1 VASRGHRADTSPPDA
16 LPVRGGPGRAG
27 AHDCRD
33 PAGLRLSRFRHL
45 PAHSVGGARH
55 ALPMDLTTVLVAVGL
70 LLLGLA
76 IGWRIG
82 RTSPAPGATDA
93 SATVGALLGTA
104 GSALERVESQ
114 LREIERDR
122 VGAYTALQEQVAAL
136 HRTSAELSHQTRTL
150 SGALR
155 SPQVRG
161 RWGEIQLER
170 IVELAGMAEHC
181 DFATQVSVSET
192 PGGPAIARPDLVV
205 RLSGGRQI
213 PVDAKVPFAA
223 WLEAMDRGEGPE
235 SERLLTAHARA
246 VRAHV
251 DVLAAKAY
259 WRHFQPAP
267 EFVIM
272 FIPGEPLLDA
282 ALARDP
288 GLADHAFS
296 RNVVLATPTT
306 LITLLRTVAFSWRQE
321 TLGAHA
327 AQIHA
332 LGRELHV
339 RLGTLGEHVERL
351 GSSLGR
357 AVEHYNGAVA
367 SLESR
372 VLVTARKFT
381 DLQSGP
387 PLAEPTQVDHLPRRV
402 QAPELLDGARPED
415 LLAAQ
420 DFDDAV
426 RTAAVAPGFG
436 SRDVRGRSAG

>member
-1 VASRGHRADTSPPDA
+1 
-16 LPVRGGPGRAG
+16 
-27 AHDCRD
+27 
-33 PAGLRLSRFRHL
+33 
-45 PAHSVGGARH
+45 
-55 ALPMDLTTVLVAVGL
+55 MDLTTVLVAVGL
-70 LLLGLA
+70 LLLGLV

-82 RTSPAPGATDA
+82 RTTPLPATADGAT
-93 SATVGALLGTA
+93 TVGALLGTA
-104 GSALERVESQ
+104 GHALERVETS

-122 VGAYTALQEQVAAL
+122 VGAYSALQEQVAAL

-181 DFATQVSVSET
+181 DFDTQVSVSEL
-192 PGGPAIARPDLVV
+192 PGGPVVARPDLVV

-223 WLEAMDRGEGPE
+223 WLEAMDRGEGLE
-235 SERLLTAHARA
+235 SERLLAAHARA

-251 DVLAAKAY
+251 DALAGKAY

-272 FIPGEPLLDA
+272 FVPGEPLLDA
-282 ALARDP
+282 ALVRDP
-288 GLADHAFS
+288 ELADYAFS

-321 TLGAHA
+321 QLGAHA

-339 RLGTLGEHVERL
+339 RLGTLGEHVDRL

-387 PLAEPTQVDHLPRRV
+387 TLDAPAQVDHTPRRV
-402 QAPELLDGARPED
+402 QAPELLDPRRPED
-415 LLAAQ
+415 LLSARDPTEEIRRAA
-420 DFDDAV
+420 APP
-426 RTAAVAPGFG
+426 RTGHDLG
-436 SRDVRGRSAG
+436 ERSAG

>member
-1 VASRGHRADTSPPDA
+1 
-16 LPVRGGPGRAG
+16 
-27 AHDCRD
+27 
-33 PAGLRLSRFRHL
+33 
-45 PAHSVGGARH
+45 
-55 ALPMDLTTVLVAVGL
+55 MDLTTVVVAVGL

-82 RTSPAPGATDA
+82 RTSPAAATGATDA
-93 SATVGALLGTA
+93 ATTVGALIGTA
-104 GSALERVESQ
+104 GHTLERVETS

-122 VGAYTALQEQVAAL
+122 VGAYTALREQVAAL
-136 HRTSAELSHQTRTL
+136 HRTSSELGHQTRTL
-150 SGALR
+150 AGALR

-181 DFATQVSVSET
+181 DFATQVGVSDT
-192 PGGPAIARPDLVV
+192 VGGPVVARPDLVV
-205 RLSGGRQI
+205 RLSGGRTI

-223 WLEAMDRGEGPE
+223 WLEAMDLGDGPDV
-235 SERLLTAHARA
+235 ERLLAAHARA

-251 DVLAAKAY
+251 DMLSAKAY
-259 WRHFQPAP
+259 WRHFQPSP
-267 EFVIM
+267 EFVVL

-288 GLADHAFS
+288 GLADYAFT

-321 TLGAHA
+321 QLGAHA

-387 PLAEPTQVDHLPRRV
+387 PLAVPPQIDHVPRRP
-402 QAPELLDGARPED
+402 QSPELTEPAGRRPED
-415 LLAAQ
+415 LIAAG
-420 DFDDAV
+420 DEDEATRAAATPPHCGLGDGLGDGLRDA
-426 RTAAVAPGFG
+426 R
-436 SRDVRGRSAG
+436 SRFAG

>member
-1 VASRGHRADTSPPDA
+1 
-16 LPVRGGPGRAG
+16 
-27 AHDCRD
+27 
-33 PAGLRLSRFRHL
+33 
-45 PAHSVGGARH
+45 
-55 ALPMDLTTVLVAVGL
+55 MDLPTVLVAVGL
-70 LLLGLA
+70 LLCGLA
-76 IGWRIG
+76 IGFRLG
-82 RTSPAPGATDA
+82 RSSPGPGPTGTAT
-93 SATVGALLGTA
+93 TVGALLGTA
-104 GSALERVESQ
+104 GHALERVEAS

-122 VGAYTALQEQVAAL
+122 VGAYSALQEQVAAL
-136 HRTSAELSHQTRTL
+136 HRTSAELSAQTRTL

-155 SPQVRG
+155 SPQIRG

-170 IVELAGMAEHC
+170 IVELAGMTEHC
-181 DFATQVSVSET
+181 DFDTQVSVSAS
-192 PGGPAIARPDLVV
+192 PGGPVTARPDLVV
-205 RLSGGRQI
+205 RLSGGRSI

-223 WLEAMDRGEGPE
+223 WLEAMDRGEGME
-235 SERLLTAHARA
+235 SDRLLTAHARA

-282 ALARDP
+282 ALVRDP
-288 GLADHAFS
+288 ELADYAFT

-321 TLGAHA
+321 QLGAHA
-327 AQIHA
+327 AQIHE

-339 RLGTLGEHVERL
+339 RLGTLGEHVDRL
-351 GSSLGR
+351 GASLGR

-387 PLAEPTQVDHLPRRV
+387 PLTAPAQVDHLPRRV
-402 QAPELLDGARPED
+402 QAPELLTERRPED
-415 LLAAQ
+415 VLAAGDPDQ
-420 DFDDAV
+420 AV
-426 RTAAVAPGFG
+426 RDAAAPPRTEV
-436 SRDVRGRSAG
+436 RDSRGRFAG

>member
-1 VASRGHRADTSPPDA
+1 MPARRIKNFRLETLDH
-16 LPVRGGPGRAG
+16 GPGQRVAG
-27 AHDCRD
+27 S
-33 PAGLRLSRFRHL
+33 LSVV
-45 PAHSVGGARH
+45 PVMICA
-55 ALPMDLTTVLVAVGL
+55 MDLTTALVAVGL

-82 RTSPAPGATDA
+82 RTSPTRAADATDA
-93 SATVGALLGTA
+93 ATTVGALLGTA
-104 GSALERVESQ
+104 GHALERVETQ

-122 VGAYTALQEQVAAL
+122 VGAYSALKEQVAAL
-136 HRTSAELSHQTRTL
+136 HRTSSELTHQTRTL
-150 SGALR
+150 AGALR

-192 PGGPAIARPDLVV
+192 VGGPVTARPDLVV
-205 RLSGGRQI
+205 RLSGGRTI
-213 PVDAKVPFAA
+213 PVDAKVPFTA
-223 WLEAMDRGEGPE
+223 WLTAMDLGEGADT
-235 SERLLTAHARA
+235 ERLLVAHARA

-259 WRHFQPAP
+259 WQHFQPSP

-272 FIPGEPLLDA
+272 FVPGEPLLDA
-282 ALARDP
+282 ALVRDP
-288 GLADHAFS
+288 GLADYAFS

-332 LGRELHV
+332 LGRELHI
-339 RLGTLGEHVERL
+339 RLGTLGDHVERL

-381 DLQSGP
+381 DLQTGP
-387 PLAEPTQVDHLPRRV
+387 PLDVPAQIEHVPRRV
-402 QAPELLDGARPED
+402 QAPELLDTGALPDTRSARLED
-415 LLAAQ
+415 LIAAE
-420 DFDDAV
+420 DE
-426 RTAAVAPGFG
+426 TAATRAAAAPPAPPG
-436 SRDVRGRSAG
+436 STELRNARRRSAG

>member
-1 VASRGHRADTSPPDA
+1 M
-16 LPVRGGPGRAG
+16 L
-27 AHDCRD
+27 C
-33 PAGLRLSRFRHL
+33 
-45 PAHSVGGARH
+45 
-55 ALPMDLTTVLVAVGL
+55 PMDLTTVLLAVGL

-82 RTSPAPGATDA
+82 RTTPVTSTD
-93 SATVGALLGTA
+93 SATAMGALLGTA
-104 GSALERVESQ
+104 GHALERVEQQ

-122 VGAYTALQEQVAAL
+122 VGAYSALQEQVAAL
-136 HRTSAELSHQTRTL
+136 HRTSAELGHQTRTL
-150 SGALR
+150 AGALR

-170 IVELAGMAEHC
+170 IVELAGMTEHC
-181 DFATQVSVSET
+181 DFATQVSVSES
-192 PGGPAIARPDLVV
+192 PGGPITARPDLVV
-205 RLSGGRQI
+205 RLSGGRTI
-213 PVDAKVPFAA
+213 PVDAKVPFTA
-223 WLEAMDRGEGPE
+223 WLAAMDHGEGLE
-235 SERLLTAHARA
+235 SDRLLAAHARA

-282 ALARDP
+282 ALVRDP
-288 GLADHAFS
+288 GLADYAFT

-321 TLGAHA
+321 KLGAQA

-351 GSSLGR
+351 GGSLGR

-387 PLAEPTQVDHLPRRV
+387 ALDAPPQIEHTPRRV
-402 QAPELLDGARPED
+402 QAPELTDPRPED
-415 LLAAQ
+415 VLAAV
-420 DFDDAV
+420 DPDAV
-426 RTAAVAPGFG
+426 IRDAAGPPRSGLHDA
-436 SRDVRGRSAG
+436 RRRSAG

>member
-1 VASRGHRADTSPPDA
+1 MISG
-16 LPVRGGPGRAG
+16 
-27 AHDCRD
+27 
-33 PAGLRLSRFRHL
+33 
-45 PAHSVGGARH
+45 
-55 ALPMDLTTVLVAVGL
+55 MDLTTVLVAVGL

-82 RTSPAPGATDA
+82 RTSPVATAA
-93 SATVGALLGTA
+93 STDVSTTVGALLGTA
-104 GSALERVESQ
+104 GHALERVETT

-122 VGAYTALQEQVAAL
+122 VGAYSALREQVAAL
-136 HRTSAELSHQTRTL
+136 HRSSSELTHQTRTL
-150 SGALR
+150 AGALR

-192 PGGPAIARPDLVV
+192 AGGLVTARPDLVV
-205 RLSGGRQI
+205 RLSGGRTI
-213 PVDAKVPFAA
+213 PVDAKVPFTA
-223 WLEAMDRGEGPE
+223 WLEAMDLGDGGDA
-235 SERLLTAHARA
+235 ERLLAAHARA

-259 WRHFQPAP
+259 WKHFQPSP
-267 EFVIM
+267 EFVVM
-272 FIPGEPLLDA
+272 FVPGEPLLDA
-282 ALARDP
+282 ALVRDP
-288 GLADHAFS
+288 GLSDYAFS

-327 AQIHA
+327 AQIHS
-332 LGRELHV
+332 LGRELHI
-339 RLGTLGEHVERL
+339 RLATLGEHVERL

-381 DLQSGP
+381 DLQTGP
-387 PLAEPTQVDHLPRRV
+387 QLDAPPQIDHVPRRI
-402 QAPELLDGARPED
+402 QAPELLDSDVSARTAARTESRTAARPED
-415 LLAAQ
+415 LIAAE
-420 DFDDAV
+420 DETEAIRAAAAPPPPSRAELRDA
-426 RTAAVAPGFG
+426 R
-436 SRDVRGRSAG
+436 RRSAG